1 MRTNYGICSINLI
14 FTTSTSAVLLLLL
27 LLVPLP
33 LSLSVG
39 LQRILMNKNP
49 LSCSANIKSNSLLC
63 SNMTWDYD
71 YYVPFEP
78 FVPK

>member
-27 LLVPLP
+27 LVPLS

-39 LQRILMNKNP
+39 LQSILMNKNQVHCHAVRT
-49 LSCSANIKSNSLLC
+49 LNQTACSVQ
-63 SNMTWDYD
+63 T
-71 YYVPFEP
+71 
-78 FVPK
+78 